1 MRTASTND
9 RDRALRRLRRS
20 TSVVLAGAGALVVAF
35 AGLAA
40 RALPGHHTAKIG
52 PARVQTNSG
61 VRPRGAGSDPAST
74 PPPLVPAQSAA
85 TPTAPAAPPA
95 QTPAPPVVVS
105 GGT

>member
-1 MRTASTND
+1 MRTASTSD
-9 RDRALRRLRRS
+9 RDEAMRRLRRS

-40 RALPGHHTAKIG
+40 RSLPGHHAAKISH
-52 PARVQTNSG
+52 ARVH
-61 VRPRGAGSDPAST
+61 PAST

-95 QTPAPPVVVS
+95 QSPAPPVVVS

>member
-20 TSVVLAGAGALVVAF
+20 TSLVLAGAGALVVAF

-40 RALPGHHTAKIG
+40 RALPGHHTVKVSH
-52 PARVQTNSG
+52 ARVRTTQ
-61 VRPRGAGSDPAST
+61 RYAT
-74 PPPLVPAQSAA
+74 PPPLMPAQSAA
-85 TPTAPAAPPA
+85 TPAAPAAPPA

>member
-1 MRTASTND
+1 M
-9 RDRALRRLRRS
+9 RRLRRS

-40 RALPGHHTAKIG
+40 RALPGHHAAKISH
-52 PARVQTNSG
+52 AHVETTRQK
-61 VRPRGAGSDPAST
+61 AT

-85 TPTAPAAPPA
+85 TPAAPAAPPA
-95 QTPAPPVVVS
+95 QSPAPPVVVS

>member
-1 MRTASTND
+1 MRTASTSD

-20 TSVVLAGAGALVVAF
+20 TSVVLAGAGALVLAF

-40 RALPGHHTAKIG
+40 RALPGHHAAKIG
-52 PARVQTNSG
+52 PARVQTTQ
-61 VRPRGAGSDPAST
+61 RKAT

-85 TPTAPAAPPA
+85 TPAAPAAPPA
-95 QTPAPPVVVS
+95 QSPAPPVVVS

>member
-1 MRTASTND
+1 MRTAPTND

-20 TSVVLAGAGALVVAF
+20 TSIVLAGAGALVVAF

-40 RALPGHHTAKIG
+40 RALPGHHAVKTSHAH
-52 PARVQTNSG
+52 VQTTK
-61 VRPRGAGSDPAST
+61 RQAT

-85 TPTAPAAPPA
+85 TPAAPAAQPA
-95 QTPAPPVVVS
+95 QTQAPPVAVS

>member
-1 MRTASTND
+1 MRTTSTSE
-9 RDRALRRLRRS
+9 RDHAMRRLRRS

-40 RALPGHHTAKIG
+40 RALPGHHVAKIG
-52 PARVQTNSG
+52 HARLQTNSG

-95 QTPAPPVVVS
+95 QSPAPPVVVS

>member
-9 RDRALRRLRRS
+9 RDHAMRRLRRS
-20 TSVVLAGAGALVVAF
+20 TSFVLAGAGALVVAF

-40 RALPGHHTAKIG
+40 RALPGHHATKISR
-52 PARVQTNSG
+52 ARVQTTQQK
-61 VRPRGAGSDPAST
+61 AT

-85 TPTAPAAPPA
+85 TPAAPAAPPA
-95 QTPAPPVVVS
+95 QSPAPPVVVS